1 MQNYTAAPDGASVSL
16 IPEESAPT
24 CEQCGKPFARREAS
38 GGTPQRFCS
47 PECRTA
53 FHSENRSVRQ
63 RSPACNAAT
72 EQAAAPLAETPKATH
87 GAAEAVLA
95 AYLEGRREEQEDVF
109 DWHRDDSIA
118 LERQLSIAIYLNP
131 RDHLVIRQER
141 EADQDEDT
149 FIYIAPQNI
158 AAFIDHLCRVAGVPR
173 GKRS

>member
-1 MQNYTAAPDGASVSL
+1 VRDRAVGL
-16 IPEESAPT
+16 
-24 CEQCGKPFARREAS
+24 S
-38 GGTPQRFCS
+38 G
-47 PECRTA
+47 
-53 FHSENRSVRQ
+53 SVRPGAELHSTQKANVANVAQ
-63 RSPACNAAT
+63 RAALLRSG
-72 EQAAAPLAETPKATH
+72 PLFPLPDSPKATQE
-87 GAAEAVLA
+87 AAEAVLA

-158 AAFIDHLCRVAGVPR
+158 AAFIDHLCRVAGIPR